1 VPGKDSVDV
10 RFGRDG
16 FIDGYI
22 MLTTPGGCF
31 EVEECI
37 TLFLEEVA
45 VRGPKVVTIPVF
57 YV

>member
-1 VPGKDSVDV
+1 VLGKDSVDV
-10 RFGRDG
+10 GFGCDR

-22 MLTTPGGCF
+22 ILTTPGGCF

-45 VRGPKVVTIPVF
+45 VRRPKAVTIPVF
-57 YV
+57 